1 MEQRRSRHIALNTLV
16 VIAAFGLAAAMGLLR
31 NIIISREF
39 TIGSQLDAYYAAF
52 KLPDLLFT
60 IVAGGALATAFIPV
74 FADFLTD
81 GDRPGAWRLASAI
94 TNLVV
99 IAVAALAG
107 LAALSAPWLV
117 RILLAPGFAPAAQAE
132 TATVMRIVLLST
144 LLFGISSVQSSVLH
158 GFKHFL
164 LPALAPALY
173 PLGIIVGA
181 LWLAPTLGIMG
192 LAWGALLG
200 AFLHLAAKVPAL
212 VHFGFRWQPV
222 LDLRSPAV
230 HRVGWLMGPRIL
242 DLAVFQLTLILMTN
256 LASRLAT
263 GSVSAL
269 EWGWDA
275 MQLPETLIGTAF
287 GIVAFPT
294 MVELAARSDVGGLR
308 HTLGETTRAVLALA
322 TPAAVALIL
331 LGRPVLS
338 LLYQG
343 GSFDDAAID
352 AIYVALRFFAIG
364 LVAQTALEL
373 AARAFFAQQDT
384 VTPLLVAAAS
394 GLTTILLGALLMR
407 TMGHGGLALGNS
419 LAVSAEV
426 LALWLLLR
434 RRWGSVEGRSTALT
448 LGRVALASGLMAL
461 ALWGVLT
468 FTARQAWATL
478 PTLALAGV
486 TGGVTYVIACVL
498 LKEHAVFYLPA
509 ALLGAATGLFAPPAD
524 TPLPAESEP

>member
-1 MEQRRSRHIALNTLV
+1 MDERRHRHIALNTLV

-31 NIIISREF
+31 NVIISREF
-39 TIGSQLDAYYAAF
+39 TIGSQLDAYYAGF

-74 FADFLTD
+74 FADFLAG

-99 IAVAALAG
+99 IAVALLAG

-117 RILLAPGFAPAAQAE
+117 RNLLAPGFTPQAQAE
-132 TATVMRIVLLST
+132 TVTVMRIVLLST

-173 PLGIIVGA
+173 PLGIIAGA
-181 LWLAPTLGIMG
+181 LWLAPTMGVMG

-200 AFLHLAAKVPAL
+200 SFLHLAGKVPAL
-212 VHFGFRWQPV
+212 VYYGFRWWPV

-230 HRVGWLMGPRIL
+230 RRVGWLMGPRIL

-256 LASRLAT
+256 LASRLAE

-294 MVELAARSDVGGLR
+294 MAELAARADVPGLR
-308 HTLGETTRAVLALA
+308 RTLGDTTRAVLALA
-322 TPAAVALIL
+322 TPAAAALIV

-338 LLYQG
+338 LLYAG
-343 GSFDDAAID
+343 GAFDEAAID
-352 AIYVALRFFAIG
+352 AIYVALRFFALG

-384 VTPLLVAAAS
+384 ITPLLVAAAS
-394 GLTTILLGALLMR
+394 GLATILLGILLMG
-407 TMGHGGLALGNS
+407 TMGHGGLALADS
-419 LAVSAEV
+419 VAVTAEV
-426 LALWLLLR
+426 ATLWLLLR
-434 RRWGSVEGRSTALT
+434 RRWGAIEGRATLLT
-448 LGRVALASGLMAL
+448 FGRVLLATGVMTLALYGALA
-461 ALWGVLT
+461 
-468 FTARQAWATL
+468 WAAGQDWSLL
-478 PTLALAGV
+478 PTLAAASAAGLLTYLA
-486 TGGVTYVIACVL
+486 ACVL
-498 LKEHAVFYLPA
+498 LRERAVFYLPS
-509 ALLGAATGLFAPPAD
+509 ALVGLKVKG
-524 TPLPAESEP
+524 